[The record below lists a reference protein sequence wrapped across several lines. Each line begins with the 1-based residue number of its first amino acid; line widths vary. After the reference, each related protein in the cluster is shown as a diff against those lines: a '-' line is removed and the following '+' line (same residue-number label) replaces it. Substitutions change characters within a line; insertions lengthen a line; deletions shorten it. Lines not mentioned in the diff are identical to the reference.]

1 MEFILNQK
9 NKHRKSHYKVMPNI
23 GGVNMKI
30 YNICSEKETKD
41 DKNI

>member
-9 NKHRKSHYKVMPNI
+9 NKHRKFHYQVMAKI

-30 YNICSEKETKD
+30 YNICSEKEIKD